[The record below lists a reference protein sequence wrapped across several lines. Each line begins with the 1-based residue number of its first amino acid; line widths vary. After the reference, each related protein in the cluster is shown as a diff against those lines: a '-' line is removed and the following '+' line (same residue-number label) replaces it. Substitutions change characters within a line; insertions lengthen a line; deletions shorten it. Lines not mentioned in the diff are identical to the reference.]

1 MDIFVGSL
9 PFKLKESELQAMF
22 TPFGTVSYVRIV
34 IDNVSRQNKGFAF
47 VEMENEEEA
56 LKAIAAL
63 NGKQVMSRTIVV
75 NKAQSKVDS
84 KSSEREARA
93 AFEPKHNNNRVPTGG
108 YSKKFKGKI

>member
-1 MDIFVGSL
+1 
-9 PFKLKESELQAMF
+9 
-22 TPFGTVSYVRIV
+22 
-34 IDNVSRQNKGFAF
+34 
-47 VEMENEEEA
+47 
-56 LKAIAAL
+56 L